1 MFKNLKVVYVA
12 GFVLLTLFGAYYYQD
27 ILFGDYQPKKTP
39 NQTSVVDTVERKFN
53 VDGMF
58 CISCKNKIEKAVQ
71 NLPGVVDVDVTP
83 SSNEMVVTYDK
94 SNENVQQTLSTVKN
108 LGYTPGLKS
117 NTGKLQVLDFNVTFK

>member
-1 MFKNLKVVYVA
+1 MFKNLKIVYIA

-27 ILFGDYQPKKTP
+27 ILFGDYKSMK
-39 NQTSVVDTVERKFN
+39 TVEKVTAVETVDRKFN

-58 CISCKNKIEKAVQ
+58 CLSCKNKIEKAVQ
-71 NLPGVVDVDVTP
+71 NLSGVVAVNVTP
-83 SSNEMVVTYDK
+83 SSNEMIVTYDK
-94 SNENVQQTLSTVKN
+94 SNENVQQTLATVKN